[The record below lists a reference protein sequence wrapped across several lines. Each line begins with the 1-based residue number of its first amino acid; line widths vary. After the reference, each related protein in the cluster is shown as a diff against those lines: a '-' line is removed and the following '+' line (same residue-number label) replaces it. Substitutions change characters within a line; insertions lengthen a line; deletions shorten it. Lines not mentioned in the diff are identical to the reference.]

1 MLYSETMGDKL
12 ALQLNIARAV
22 SRYAEGKD
30 LPRKMTEL
38 LKDILFENLREDIS
52 DEDMAFLLETTCEEK
67 HLDPEEVMNHFAA
80 ISENFQA
87 LITE

>member
-1 MLYSETMGDKL
+1 MLYTETMGDKL

-67 HLDPEEVMNHFAA
+67 RLDPEDVMNHFAA

>member
-22 SRYAEGKD
+22 SRYAEGKV

-67 HLDPEEVMNHFAA
+67 RLDPEEVMNHFAA
-80 ISENFQA
+80 ISENFQN
-87 LITE
+87 LIAE